1 MQSRYAC
8 WYSGSLAPAAAMPWR
23 LASGEAE
30 PRTLVPDEPAVP
42 SLEGV
47 FLTPALPLDVF
58 ASLPF
63 DAVPPGTGAGPESE
77 PVVPG
82 WPAEVFASLPPPE
95 LEEAP
100 LEVSPPELEG
110 VPLEGTLGELLVPV
124 PLSWPPPPAVLAP
137 DPLGEAAG
145 LDIAVCASLL
155 HASKSA

>member
-1 MQSRYAC
+1 
-8 WYSGSLAPAAAMPWR
+8 MPWR
-23 LASGEAE
+23 FASGEAE
-30 PRTLVPDEPAVP
+30 PRRLVPDEPAVP

-47 FLTPALPLDVF
+47 FLTPPLPLDVF

-95 LEEAP
+95 LE
-100 LEVSPPELEG
+100 G
-110 VPLEGTLGELLVPV
+110 VPLEGTLGELLVPA

-145 LDIAVCASLL
+145 LDIAARASLL
-155 HASKSA
+155 HASKSAWVALPAHASVHTATEAPAAATAVAHLEYFI